1 MRYLRV
7 FDLVWSL
14 CVALPEDVGSAVQG
28 AQFGK
33 GPRSSYLQLDL
44 SGTGGARPVE
54 STGSDIRG
62 GERDFYSSDNLLFCG
77 FNNI

>member
-1 MRYLRV
+1 MWNLRV

-14 CVALPEDVGSAVQG
+14 CVALPEDVRSAVQG

-33 GPRSSYLQLDL
+33 GQRSSYLQLDL
-44 SGTGGARPVE
+44 CGTGGARPVE

-62 GERDFYSSDNLLFCG
+62 GEG
-77 FNNI
+77 

>member
-1 MRYLRV
+1 MCYLRV

-14 CVALPEDVGSAVQG
+14 YVALPEDVGSAVQG

-33 GPRSSYLQLDL
+33 GPRSPYLQLDL
-44 SGTGGARPVE
+44 SETGGARPVE

-62 GERDFYSSDNLLFCG
+62 GERDFYSSDSLLFRGC
-77 FNNI
+77 NNN